1 MRSIVKPSSVNGTV
15 VAPASKS
22 VAQRAIAIA
31 SVSKGK
37 SVITNIGDCDDVLA
51 AINVCR
57 QLGATIHREG
67 RTLTVEGGIRPPAEP
82 LLCGESGLGI
92 RMFTG
97 IASSLKEPVVLTG
110 SGSLTKRPMSVIEQA
125 YTQLGVSAKTTNG
138 LLPISVNGPIVGGE
152 ANIDGS
158 LGSQVL
164 SGMLIAS
171 VFAQNETTIHVDNL
185 QSKHYIDI
193 TIDVMKQFGVDVNND
208 DYQRFIIPA
217 GQTYKP
223 ATVNVEGDW
232 SGAAFMLAAGAIA
245 GKVAVENVSPRSKQ
259 PDMAIINALM
269 WIGANVSIRENSVEV
284 SHNELQAF
292 HFDATHCPDLF
303 PPLVA
308 LAAHCEG
315 ESRILGV
322 SRLKAKESDRAK
334 TLQDEFA
341 KMGIDIKIHG
351 ELMLITGGKV
361 KAATVNSHSDHR
373 IAMACAIA
381 ALKAEG
387 EVIIEGAECV
397 AKSYPEFFA
406 NLASLSVGV

>member
-22 VAQRAIAIA
+22 IAQRAIAIA

-57 QLGATIHREG
+57 QLGATIHKEG
-67 RTLTVEGGIRPPAEP
+67 STLAIDGGIRPPAEP

-125 YTQLGVSAKTTNG
+125 YAQLGVTATTAHG
-138 LLPISVNGPIVGGE
+138 LLPITVTGPIVGGE
-152 ANIDGS
+152 VRIDGS

-284 SHNELQAF
+284 SHNELQSF

-322 SRLKAKESDRAK
+322 SRLRAKESDRAK

-341 KMGIDIKIHG
+341 KMGINIKIHG

-361 KAATVNSHSDHR
+361 KSATVNSHSDHR

>member
-22 VAQRAIAIA
+22 LAQRAIAIA

-97 IASSLKEPVVLTG
+97 IASSLREPVVLTG

-125 YTQLGVSAKTTNG
+125 YTQLGVSAQTTNG
-138 LLPISVNGPIVGGE
+138 LLPISVNGPIVGGV

-284 SHNELQAF
+284 SHNELQSF

-341 KMGIDIKIHG
+341 KLGIDIKIHG
-351 ELMLITGGKV
+351 ELMLVTGGKV

-406 NLASLSVGV
+406 NLASLSVSV

>member
-1 MRSIVKPSSVNGTV
+1 
-15 VAPASKS
+15 
-22 VAQRAIAIA
+22 
-31 SVSKGK
+31 
-37 SVITNIGDCDDVLA
+37 
-51 AINVCR
+51 
-57 QLGATIHREG
+57 
-67 RTLTVEGGIRPPAEP
+67 
-82 LLCGESGLGI
+82 
-92 RMFTG
+92 
-97 IASSLKEPVVLTG
+97 
-110 SGSLTKRPMSVIEQA
+110 MSVIEQA
-125 YTQLGVSAKTTNG
+125 YAQLGVTATTANG
-138 LLPISVNGPIVGGE
+138 LLPITVTGPIVGGE
-152 ANIDGS
+152 ARIDGS

-284 SHNELQAF
+284 SHNELQSF

-322 SRLKAKESDRAK
+322 SRLRAKESDRAK

-341 KMGIDIKIHG
+341 KLGIDIKIHG
-351 ELMLITGGKV
+351 ELMLVTGGKV
-361 KAATVNSHSDHR
+361 KSATVNSHSDHR

>member
-125 YTQLGVSAKTTNG
+125 YTQLGVSAQTTNG
-138 LLPISVNGPIVGGE
+138 LLPISVNGPIVGGV

-284 SHNELQAF
+284 SHNELQSF

-341 KMGIDIKIHG
+341 KLGIDIKIHG
-351 ELMLITGGKV
+351 ELMLVTGGKV
-361 KAATVNSHSDHR
+361 KSATVNSHSDHR

>member
-125 YTQLGVSAKTTNG
+125 YTQLGVSAQTTNG
-138 LLPISVNGPIVGGE
+138 LLPIRVNGPIVGGE

-259 PDMAIINALM
+259 PDMTIINALM

-341 KMGIDIKIHG
+341 KLGIDIKIHG
-351 ELMLITGGKV
+351 ELMLVTGGKV

>member
-125 YTQLGVSAKTTNG
+125 YTQLGVSAQTTNG
-138 LLPISVNGPIVGGE
+138 LLPIRVNGPIVGGE

-284 SHNELQAF
+284 SHNELQSF

-322 SRLKAKESDRAK
+322 SRLRAKESDRAK

-341 KMGIDIKIHG
+341 KLGIDIKIHG
-351 ELMLITGGKV
+351 ELMLVTGGKV